1 MKYQIFM
8 HDITSPQNEQIKN
21 IVKLRQARERKSQGK
36 ILIEGIREITM
47 AMAGKIE
54 FEKILF
60 CPDYEYTDEKIL
72 KLAGDN
78 LVTVNKK
85 VFGKISA
92 RENPD
97 GFLAI
102 AKPKNLTLQ
111 NIKLSKNPLIIV
123 LENVEKP
130 GNLGAIARTADAAGV
145 DAIIVGANTDIYN
158 PNAIRASQG
167 TIFTNQ
173 IVAVEPAKTIKW
185 LKEKNIKIFA
195 TTPRAKIEYT
205 KADYKKPSAIVLGAE
220 DKGLGDIWLS
230 GADENIKINMTGK
243 IDSLNVSV
251 TAAVI
256 IFEAMRQRNN

>member
-1 MKYQIFM
+1 M
-8 HDITSPQNEQIKN
+8 HDITSPQNEFIKN
-21 IVKLRQARERKSQGK
+21 IVKLRQTRERKLQGR
-36 ILIEGIREITM
+36 ILIEGIREIIL
-47 AMAGKIE
+47 AIAGKIE

-60 CPDYEYTDEKIL
+60 CQDYGYTDEKIL
-72 KLAGDN
+72 KLADGN

-85 VFGKISA
+85 VFNKISA

-102 AKPKNLTLQ
+102 AKPRNLTLQ
-111 NIKLSKNPLIIV
+111 NIKLSKNPLIII

-130 GNLGAIARTADAAGV
+130 GNLGAIARTADAAEA
-145 DAIIVGANTDIYN
+145 DAIIVGSNTDIYN

-173 IVAVEPAKTIKW
+173 IAAVDPVETIKW
-185 LKEKNIKIFA
+185 LKEKNIKIFS

-205 KADYKKPSAIVLGAE
+205 KADYKKPSAIALGAE
-220 DKGLGDIWLS
+220 DKGLSDIWLND
-230 GADENIKINMTGK
+230 GVEKIKIDMKGK

-256 IFEAMRQRNN
+256 MFEAMRQRND

>member
-1 MKYQIFM
+1 M
-8 HDITSPQNEQIKN
+8 HDITSSQNELIKN
-21 IVKLRQARERKSQGK
+21 IVKLRQVRERKSRGK

-60 CPDYEYTDEKIL
+60 CPDNGYTDEKIL
-72 KLAGDN
+72 KLAGED
-78 LVTVNKK
+78 LVTVNKI
-85 VFGKISA
+85 VFDKISA

-130 GNLGAIARTADAAGV
+130 GNLGAVARTADAAGV

-173 IVAVEPAKTIKW
+173 IVAVESVETIKW

-205 KADYKKPSAIVLGAE
+205 KADYKKPSAIALGAE
-220 DKGLGDIWLS
+220 DKGLSDVWLN
-230 GADENIKINMTGK
+230 DEVEKIKIDMKGK

-251 TAAVI
+251 TTAVI
-256 IFEAMRQRNN
+256 VFEAVRQRNN